1 MEIYEADL
9 LMSQIPP
16 DNRKH
21 QKGWLL
27 NQRVRSYRCLTAEGD
42 KMQADQ
48 TRSLQGADTGMA
60 LPTVQEAV
68 TTTGMSIGYPG
79 EQGRRQR
86 HGGVSEDP
94 EHWSK
99 SAQ

>member
-1 MEIYEADL
+1 
-9 LMSQIPP
+9 MSQIPP
-16 DNRKH
+16 ANRKH

-27 NQRVRSYRCLTAEGD
+27 NQCVRSYCCLTAEGD

-48 TRSLQGADTGMA
+48 TQSLQSADTGMA

-68 TTTGMSIGYPG
+68 TTTGMSLGYPG
-79 EQGRRQR
+79 EQGKRQAL
-86 HGGVSEDP
+86 GGVSEDP

-99 SAQ
+99 SAR